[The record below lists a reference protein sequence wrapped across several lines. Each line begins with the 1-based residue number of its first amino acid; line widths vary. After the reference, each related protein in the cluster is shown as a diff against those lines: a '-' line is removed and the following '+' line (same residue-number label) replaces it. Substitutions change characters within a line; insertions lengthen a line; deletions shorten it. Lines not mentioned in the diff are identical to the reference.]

1 MWETLLYLF
10 SDYTFQVVSLG
21 AGVLG
26 LISGLTGTYATLRKE
41 SLLGDALSH
50 AALPGICLAF
60 IFTGRRELIVL
71 LIGAAFSGLLATGFI
86 NLIRDRSIV
95 KTDSALSLTIASFFG
110 LGLVLLTYI
119 QRQPNANQAGLENF
133 IYGQASSMLI
143 SEAQLMIGS
152 GLFILVLVILFWKE
166 FKVFTFDRTFT
177 HTIGFSANVLNT
189 ILSSLIVLTV
199 IIGLQA
205 VGVILMSALLVG
217 PAVASR
223 QWSNRLSIVVILA
236 SFFGFI
242 SGVLGTVISSV
253 GVRIPTGPT
262 IVVVISTIVTFSLLF
277 APNRG
282 LISRWIYQRR
292 RRKSFKKQLE
302 KKIERRK
309 NYEYDS

>member
-262 IVVVISTIVTFSLLF
+262 IVVVISTIVMFSLLF